1 MGFFDAALCSK
12 ARSNGMKKFQYI
24 IIILIFFGTL
34 FIPGTAFA
42 KPIDVPVMDDKV
54 VIGGSYTLESGET
67 LNGSLIVIGGVV
79 LLEEDSYV
87 DGDVVVFGGNLT
99 VRGEVA
105 RNLVAIGG
113 VISLEETAIVYGDLV
128 APASVFRRVEGA
140 QVFGQIITDS
150 GSLDIQIP
158 DMPDVPNIPD
168 IPDVP
173 DIPNVPDVPS
183 NPFTVFDQ
191 ITFAISPITNMLWGI
206 VRAFAF
212 STVAIVVVL
221 FLPEQTKRASN
232 AIVTNP
238 ILSGGLGILSLII
251 AIPLMIIFIIT
262 IIGPIFI
269 SMILCLGLFFGWLA
283 VGLEV
288 GRRISDALSRE
299 WGYAIQAGIGTF
311 AMSIVIGSISLVL
324 WDFISILLI
333 VGICSIGLGA
343 VLLTRFG
350 MREYVPVDS
359 AQSQLVEPDIN
370 QKGEIESHK
379 KSQPKNKTKEK
390 PSAKS
395 KSD

>member
-1 MGFFDAALCSK
+1 
-12 ARSNGMKKFQYI
+12 MKKFQYI

-34 FIPGTAFA
+34 FTPETAFA
-42 KPIDVPVMDDKV
+42 KSISVPVMDDKV

-67 LNGSLIVIGGVV
+67 LNGSLVVIGGVV
-79 LLEEDSYV
+79 SLEEDSSIN
-87 DGDVVVFGGNLT
+87 GDVVVFGGNLT
-99 VRGEVA
+99 VRGEIA

-113 VISLEETAIVYGDLV
+113 VVTLEETATVYGDLV
-128 APASVFRRVEGA
+128 APASVFRRLEGA

-150 GSLDIQIP
+150 GSLDVQIP
-158 DMPDVPNIPD
+158 DMPDVPHLPDLPD
-168 IPDVP
+168 IPDTP
-173 DIPNVPDVPS
+173 DIPSLPDVPT

-191 ITFAISPITNMLWGI
+191 VTYALSPITNILWGI

-221 FLPEQTKRASN
+221 FLPEHTKRASE
-232 AIVTNP
+232 AIVSNP

-262 IIGPIFI
+262 IVGPILI
-269 SMILCLGLFFGWLA
+269 SMILCLGLFLGWIA

-288 GRRISDALSRE
+288 GRRITDALSRE

-311 AMSIVIGSISLVL
+311 AISIVIGSISLVL

-333 VGICSIGLGA
+333 IGICSMGLGA

-350 MREYVPVDS
+350 MREYIPVDS
-359 AQSQLVEPDIN
+359 VQSQLIEPGIN
-370 QKGEIESHK
+370 QRGGIEAEK
-379 KSQPKNKTKEK
+379 PQTKTKKEK